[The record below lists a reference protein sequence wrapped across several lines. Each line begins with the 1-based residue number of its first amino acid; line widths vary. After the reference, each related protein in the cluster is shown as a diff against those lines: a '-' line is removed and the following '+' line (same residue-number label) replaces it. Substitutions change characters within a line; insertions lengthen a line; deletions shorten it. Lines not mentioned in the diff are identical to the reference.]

1 MDTNVGSYSPI
12 ERSYHLSRRKK
23 WVRTRERVS
32 DMTLIVSHNDEFL
45 LIFVFHFLVILATSI
60 YSILSIVKDTLT
72 TFYLTLLSSSQKKR
86 DIDPDGWEYSKIFTT
101 KFHPKERKFDMVRRR
116 RYNRKLVSSIPRPVS
131 FKITEVAEA
140 GKPARIFHTSPRI
153 ITEYD
158 GNNSFIVCKTV
169 INNNENSEHDD
180 QYI

>member
-60 YSILSIVKDTLT
+60 YSISSIVKDTLT
-72 TFYLTLLSSSQKKR
+72 TF
-86 DIDPDGWEYSKIFTT
+86 
-101 KFHPKERKFDMVRRR
+101 
-116 RYNRKLVSSIPRPVS
+116 
-131 FKITEVAEA
+131 
-140 GKPARIFHTSPRI
+140 
-153 ITEYD
+153 
-158 GNNSFIVCKTV
+158 
-169 INNNENSEHDD
+169 
-180 QYI
+180 